1 MGIAGNEITY
11 NMNLF
16 FKLAALLLLQ
26 VTAVETEPQ
35 PLTPSDRESSVQFRI
50 KNFGFNVTGTFT
62 GLQGVIR
69 FDPNNLAACHFEVSI
84 DAKTINTGIDMR
96 DKHLRKTEYFDVEN
110 YPQIKFSSVKISPST
125 KSGTLF
131 IFGKLTIKNVTKD
144 ISFPFTAVPAENGY
158 LFKGEFKLNR
168 RDFKVGGGSTVSDNL
183 TVMLSVVAK
192 KA

>member
-1 MGIAGNEITY
+1 MKWLTRLIP
-11 NMNLF
+11 
-16 FKLAALLLLQ
+16 LLLLM
-26 VTAVETEPQ
+26 AFSLPHS
-35 PLTPSDRESSVQFRI
+35 LTPSDSESKVRFRI

-62 GLQGVIR
+62 GLQGNIN
-69 FDPNNLAACHFEVSI
+69 FDPNDPGSCRFDVTI

-96 DKHLRKTEYFDVEN
+96 DDHLRKSDYFDVEK
-110 YPQIKFSSVKISPST
+110 YPQIKFVSVKISPST

-131 IFGKLTIKNVTKD
+131 IFGRLTIKNVTKD
-144 ISFPFTAVPAENGY
+144 ISFPFTATPAANGY
-158 LFKGEFKLNR
+158 LFSGEFKINR

>member
-16 FKLAALLLLQ
+16 LKLVSLLLLQ
-26 VTAVETEPQ
+26 AAAVKTEAQ
-35 PLTPSDRESSVQFRI
+35 PLIPSNSESKVQFKI
-50 KNFGFNVTGTFT
+50 KNFGFNVTGSFK
-62 GLQGVIR
+62 GLQGSIR

-84 DAKTINTGIDMR
+84 DAKTINTGIDSR
-96 DKHLRKTEYFDVEN
+96 DNHLRKSDYFDVEN
-110 YPQIKFSSVKISPST
+110 YPQIKFVSVKISPST

-131 IFGKLTIKNVTKD
+131 IFGKLTMKNVTKD
-144 ISFPFTAVPAENGY
+144 ISFPFTAVPAQNGY
-158 LFKGEFKLNR
+158 LFKGEFKINR
-168 RDFKVGGGSTVSDNL
+168 RDFKVGGGSTVSDNM

>member
-1 MGIAGNEITY
+1 MKRLTRLIP
-11 NMNLF
+11 LV
-16 FKLAALLLLQ
+16 LLMAFSL
-26 VTAVETEPQ
+26 PHSF
-35 PLTPSDRESSVQFRI
+35 TPSDSESTVKFRI

-62 GLQGVIR
+62 GLQGNIS
-69 FDPNNLAACHFEVSI
+69 FDPNDLASSRFEVTI
-84 DAKTINTGIDMR
+84 DTKTINTGIDMR
-96 DKHLRKTEYFDVEN
+96 DDHLRKSDYFDVEK
-110 YPQIKFSSVKISPST
+110 YPQIKFVSVKISPST

-144 ISFPFTAVPAENGY
+144 ISFPFIATPAANGY
-158 LFKGEFKLNR
+158 LFSGEFKINR

>member
-16 FKLAALLLLQ
+16 FKLASILLLQ

-69 FDPNNLAACHFEVSI
+69 FDPNNLATCHFEATI
-84 DAKTINTGIDMR
+84 DAKTINTGVDMR
-96 DKHLRKTEYFDVEN
+96 DKHLRKSDYFDVEN
-110 YPQIKFSSVKISPST
+110 YPQIKFVSVKISPGT

-158 LFKGEFKLNR
+158 LFKGEFKINR
-168 RDFKVGGGSTVSDNL
+168 RDFKVGGGSTIADNL
-183 TVMLSVVAK
+183 TVLLSVVAK

>member
-1 MGIAGNEITY
+1 LGIAGNEITY

-16 FKLAALLLLQ
+16 IKLASILLLQ
-26 VTAVETEPQ
+26 LAAVKTEPQ
-35 PLTPSDRESSVQFRI
+35 PLTPSDSESSVQFRI
-50 KNFGFNVTGTFT
+50 KNFGFSVTGTFK
-62 GLQGVIR
+62 GLQGNIR
-69 FDPNNLAACHFEVSI
+69 FDPNNLAGCRFEVSI
-84 DAKTINTGIDMR
+84 DAKTVNTGVDMR
-96 DKHLRKTEYFDVEN
+96 DKHLRKSDYFDVEN
-110 YPQIKFSSVKISPST
+110 YPQIKFVSVKISPST

-158 LFKGEFKLNR
+158 LFKGEFKINR
-168 RDFKVGGGSTVSDNL
+168 RDFKVGGGSTISDNL